1 MRYFLSDYD
10 KAFAIDTKGNEFY
23 VSESKGL
30 IPAEKG
36 TVDLMWG
43 GITEE
48 EAKKYAWS
56 IIAI

>member
-23 VSESKGL
+23 VSKSKGL

-48 EAKKYAWS
+48 EAKKYAW
-56 IIAI
+56 